1 MGISKLMKY
10 FDYMPDVYC
19 WIGGGGLR
27 SVYDGL
33 KTKDIDFFVTCKE
46 DFEKSVN
53 YLLSIEMS
61 LVREMDIL
69 YRFKRSD
76 GFDIDLFCKEEGCT
90 PERSV
95 ILSDYTMCACAIDRY
110 GNIFHH
116 PDFLKDA
123 LSKQLAYL
131 GNDIQPSQAKSRPN
145 RLNRFLKSGYSIS
158 KEELIKVTDRMVKD
172 KIPLIKGHWK
182 PTIQDFNVHVRHNY
196 HNYNLR

>member
-1 MGISKLMKY
+1 MDIPKLMKY

-33 KTKDIDFFVTCKE
+33 ETKDIDFFVTCKE

-61 LVREMDIL
+61 LVREMDIF

-123 LSKQLAYL
+123 TAKQLVYL
-131 GNDIQPSQAKSRPN
+131 GNEAQPSQAKSRPN
-145 RLNRFLKSGYSIS
+145 RLNRFLKSGYNIS

-172 KIPLIKGHWK
+172 KVPLIKSHWK
-182 PTIQDFNVHVRHNY
+182 PTIQDFEIHVRHN
-196 HNYNLR
+196 HCNYDL